1 MSSVGLAEAAVANA
15 AQGSDSLVA
24 GYAGF
29 WRRAVAYVIDIVL
42 TQIFAI
48 MVVVPLSFSLGVATA
63 NSVSP
68 EQAELLGGGLGMIVG
83 VLIQWIYFT
92 VMEASG
98 LQATVGKRA
107 LGMKV
112 TDSDG
117 QRIGFGK
124 ANGRYWG
131 KLVSALILF
140 IGFLMVAFTRQKQ
153 GLHDVMAGTLVLK
166 R

>member
-1 MSSVGLAEAAVANA
+1 MSSVGLAESAVSNA
-15 AQGSDSLVA
+15 AHGSDSQIG
-24 GYAGF
+24 GYAGI
-29 WRRAVAYVIDIVL
+29 WRRAMAYVIDIVL
-42 TQIFAI
+42 TQILAI

-92 VMEASG
+92 VMESSG

-112 TDSDG
+112 TDADG
-117 QRIGFGK
+117 RRIGIGK

-131 KLVSALILF
+131 KIISALILF
-140 IGFLMVAFTRQKQ
+140 VGFLMIAFTKRKQ